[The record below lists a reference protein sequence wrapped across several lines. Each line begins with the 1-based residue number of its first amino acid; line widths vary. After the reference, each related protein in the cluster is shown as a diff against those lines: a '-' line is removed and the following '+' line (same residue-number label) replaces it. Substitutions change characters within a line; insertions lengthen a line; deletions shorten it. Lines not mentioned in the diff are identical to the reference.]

1 MESESECRA
10 ADESPASP
18 GQVAVLVD
26 CAAPR
31 LQRALCRWDGL
42 AARAYDGT
50 TFTGF
55 AGLAFVSLHA
65 QIRWSSRKLQQ

>member
-10 ADESPASP
+10 ADESPARP

-26 CAAPR
+26 WAAPW

-42 AARAYDGT
+42 AARASCGT

-55 AGLAFVSLHA
+55 AGLALVSLHV
-65 QIRWSSRKLQQ
+65 QIRWSSRELQQ